1 MRKEINELKKKI
13 WNRHIKKD
21 QSEREKV
28 DITGEPKE
36 YSTLVSPEAQG
47 FDRKNLPREL
57 PPIVHSP
64 DKSIFK
70 IESEIPSD
78 SEEREWN

>member
-1 MRKEINELKKKI
+1 L
-13 WNRHIKKD
+13 
-21 QSEREKV
+21 

-36 YSTLVSPEAQG
+36 YSSLVAPESQG

-64 DKSIFK
+64 DRRNFR
-70 IESEIPSD
+70 IESINSGD
-78 SEEREWN
+78 SVEREWN